1 MYAWLSEPMAPP
13 AFTVA
18 VAACDRASLWQEA
31 GDGRWIYS
39 HHWVK
44 GLVQWSS
51 CVGLDVFESQEV
63 LKLIMMDGVL
73 PNTFGDF
80 GGVDLFS

>member
-51 CVGLDVFESQEV
+51 CVGLDVFESPGSLE
-63 LKLIMMDGVL
+63 IDYDGWSVAKH
-73 PNTFGDF
+73 FW
-80 GGVDLFS
+80 